1 MSGAQSSRRNLSAG
15 WPTLAIMIGA
25 SVWGVIWF
33 PLRTLASFGLTGTA
47 AGAATSAAGCLFV
60 LLLRRRSIA
69 TVRWHG
75 VLPLLGLAA
84 GVTNIGFVWGA
95 IHGEVMRVL
104 LLFYLTPAWTA
115 IFAHFIL
122 HERLTWSGAA
132 LAALSLAGAVLM
144 LWSPKLGVPLP
155 GSAAEWAGLAGG
167 MGFAMSNV
175 LVVKTSRVLPQMK
188 PEMRTAVIFG
198 GAAIFGLIASFFEP
212 MPTLHAGEPLARAV
226 LLVLALGVLLGVN
239 NMLVQYGLARV
250 PANRASIIMLFEI
263 VVTALSSWLLAGETP
278 GPREWAGG
286 ACIVLASLLSSWVH
300 RAQEARKRPRQIA
313 HASAEASAIAHAD
326 AGLLDDESGHDDRDQ
341 NDKQM
346 GDGRGDLDGK
356 HSGNRSEDQT
366 DSQNDDPAADKNDD
380 KNANRHG
387 SPGAR
392 PDGGQNGARAMV

>member
-1 MSGAQSSRRNLSAG
+1 MSAAWLTARNLKSG

-47 AGAATSAAGCLFV
+47 AGAATSAAACLFV
-60 LLLRRRSIA
+60 LLLRRRSIS
-69 TVRWHG
+69 TVRWHW

-132 LAALSLAGAVLM
+132 LAGLSLAGAVLM
-144 LWSPKLGVPLP
+144 LWSPRLGVPLP

-198 GAAIFGLIASFFEP
+198 GAAIFGVIASFFEP
-212 MPTLHAGEPLARAV
+212 MPALHAGEPLARAV

-300 RAQEARKRPRQIA
+300 RAQEARKRPRQVA

-326 AGLLDDESGHDDRDQ
+326 ASLLDDETRGETSGEISAEGRDDAGASSDQHDYDRRHDESDA
-341 NDKQM
+341 NVDPTADKSADKTRNHH
-346 GDGRGDLDGK
+346 DGR
-356 HSGNRSEDQT
+356 
-366 DSQNDDPAADKNDD
+366 
-380 KNANRHG
+380 
-387 SPGAR
+387 GAR
-392 PDGGQNGARAMV
+392 PDGGQNGTRAMV

>member
-1 MSGAQSSRRNLSAG
+1 MNASLKAG
-15 WPTLAIMIGA
+15 WPTLAILIGA
-25 SVWGVIWF
+25 SVWGVIWY

-69 TVRWHG
+69 TVRWHWI
-75 VLPLLGLAA
+75 LPMLGLAA

-122 HERLTWSGAA
+122 HERLSWSGAA
-132 LAALSLAGAVLM
+132 LAGLSLLGAVMM

-155 GSAAEWAGLAGG
+155 GSAAEWAGLIAG

-198 GAAIFGLIASFFEP
+198 GAAIFGALASCFEP
-212 MPTLHAGEPLARAV
+212 LPVLHAGEPVAQVV
-226 LLVLALGVLLGVN
+226 LLVLVLGLLLSSN

-300 RAQEARKRPRQIA
+300 RTQDAKRQDESPA
-313 HASAEASAIAHAD
+313 HESADASAIAHAQTSRI
-326 AGLLDDESGHDDRDQ
+326 DEAAAAVRDR
-341 NDKQM
+341 
-346 GDGRGDLDGK
+346 
-356 HSGNRSEDQT
+356 
-366 DSQNDDPAADKNDD
+366 PKNDA
-380 KNANRHG
+380 NAAANTDENASQEAGAPESDAKDSAAPNASPRSGRNG
-387 SPGAR
+387 S
-392 PDGGQNGARAMV
+392 RAMV

>member
-1 MSGAQSSRRNLSAG
+1 MTGSQSTARSLKSG

-69 TVRWHG
+69 TVRWHW

-226 LLVLALGVLLGVN
+226 LLVLVLGVLLGVN

-300 RAQEARKRPRQIA
+300 RVQEARRRPRQTA

-326 AGLLDDESGHDDRDQ
+326 AGLLDDEVSPENSAEGRDDASASSSKDDDHRREDDSDA
-341 NDKQM
+341 N
-346 GDGRGDLDGK
+346 GD
-356 HSGNRSEDQT
+356 ST
-366 DSQNDDPAADKNDD
+366 ADKSGD
-380 KNANRHG
+380 KTVNHHDGHG
-387 SPGAR
+387 TR
-392 PDGGQNGARAMV
+392 PDGGQNGTRAMV

>member
-1 MSGAQSSRRNLSAG
+1 MSAAWLTARNLKSG

-47 AGAATSAAGCLFV
+47 AGAATSAAACLFV
-60 LLLRRRSIA
+60 LLLRRRSIS
-69 TVRWHG
+69 TVRWHW

-132 LAALSLAGAVLM
+132 LAGLSLAGAVLM
-144 LWSPKLGVPLP
+144 LWSPRLGVPLP

-198 GAAIFGLIASFFEP
+198 GAAIFGVIASFFEP
-212 MPTLHAGEPLARAV
+212 MPALHAGEPLARAV

-300 RAQEARKRPRQIA
+300 RAQETRKRPRQVA

-326 AGLLDDESGHDDRDQ
+326 ASLLDDETRGETSGEISAEGRDDAGASSDQHDYDRRHDESDA
-341 NDKQM
+341 NVDPTADKSADKTRNHH
-346 GDGRGDLDGK
+346 DGR
-356 HSGNRSEDQT
+356 
-366 DSQNDDPAADKNDD
+366 
-380 KNANRHG
+380 
-387 SPGAR
+387 GAR
-392 PDGGQNGARAMV
+392 PDGGQNGTRAMV